1 MVKLGVNKYEIDF
14 SYNGNVRYYEEL
26 QEIITEFDNIWFDQH
41 NTNWGNAREIKYQ
54 LYLNIHNAIKDKDF
68 DKLGL
73 KEQLNYAYAE
83 YRLGDYVTAKECY
96 QKILDKYPNHLFSL
110 KQMGKLN
117 YFINNE
123 SCIDYFLKVKQLDV
137 LQTGSV
143 NKYIESYYM
152 YNGLVEETQEQFINS
167 IKELQTEM
175 EINKFASEKGY
186 KVYQENDLPKDVVKD
201 IKLKINGYNFI
212 DKAYLLKKNYLE
224 NSYEY
229 ELLVITKN
237 NEYSF
242 KDLMKM
248 QLDLKMTVIS
258 YPDYI
263 IEFNVGYDSKKF
275 DKYIEKNEI
284 KNLVE

>member
-1 MVKLGVNKYEIDF
+1 
-14 SYNGNVRYYEEL
+14 
-26 QEIITEFDNIWFDQH
+26 
-41 NTNWGNAREIKYQ
+41 
-54 LYLNIHNAIKDKDF
+54 
-68 DKLGL
+68 
-73 KEQLNYAYAE
+73 
-83 YRLGDYVTAKECY
+83 
-96 QKILDKYPNHLFSL
+96 
-110 KQMGKLN
+110 
-117 YFINNE
+117 
-123 SCIDYFLKVKQLDV
+123 
-137 LQTGSV
+137 
-143 NKYIESYYM
+143 
-152 YNGLVEETQEQFINS
+152 
-167 IKELQTEM
+167 M